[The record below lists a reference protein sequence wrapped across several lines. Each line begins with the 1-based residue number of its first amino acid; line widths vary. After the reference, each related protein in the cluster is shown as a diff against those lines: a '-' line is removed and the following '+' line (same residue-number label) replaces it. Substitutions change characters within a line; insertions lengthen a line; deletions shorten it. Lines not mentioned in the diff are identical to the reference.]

1 VIVLTF
7 ENIVYFIDVC
17 RNKSFSETARELF
30 VSQQAISKCISV
42 LEEELGEALFN
53 RSINGVELTEKGLFL
68 YNNYAKIV
76 EEYKKATNKLPAV
89 FSKIESNDV
98 IACSPILLGTL
109 FPYAKAEFD
118 RIYPNIKLTL
128 IDKRAEDTI
137 QYIHN
142 NPDKLGIAALP
153 SGMKT
158 DKRVKRTMIK
168 SLKLLVCVNKDNPLS
183 NKKTI
188 SFRDLKNEKIILYN
202 GSSILYDLIKRK
214 EAACGYKANFI
225 YKTEDLFK
233 IGSMVNSN
241 EGIAIGIRA
250 HNLELYS
257 DIRFIPLRD
266 EGTTVNL
273 VLICQGYDKLSE
285 PLKKFYD
292 FMKSYSENE

>member
-1 VIVLTF
+1 MTF

-17 RNKSFSETARELF
+17 RNKSFSKTARELF

-42 LEEELGEALFN
+42 LEEELGETLFT
-53 RSINGVELTEKGLFL
+53 RSINGVELTEKGMFL

-76 EEYKKATNKLPAV
+76 EEYKKATNKVPAV
-89 FSKIESNDV
+89 FSKIKSNDV

-118 RIYPNIKLTL
+118 RIYPNINLTL

-153 SGMKT
+153 SNTKT

-183 NKKTI
+183 NKNTI
-188 SFRDLKNEKIILYN
+188 SFRDLKNEKIILYS
-202 GSSILYDLIKRK
+202 GSSILYDIIKRK
-214 EAACGYKANFI
+214 EAAYGYKANFI
-225 YKTEDLFK
+225 YKTEDIFK
-233 IGSMVNSN
+233 IGNMVNNN
-241 EGIAIGIRA
+241 EGIAIGVRS

-257 DIRFIPLRD
+257 DIRFIPFRD
-266 EGTTVNL
+266 EGTTVNIE
-273 VLICQGYDKLSE
+273 LIYRNYNKLSE
-285 PLKKFYD
+285 PMKKFFD

>member
-1 VIVLTF
+1 MTF

-17 RNKSFSETARELF
+17 RNKSFSKTARELF

-42 LEEELGEALFN
+42 LEEELGETLFT
-53 RSINGVELTEKGLFL
+53 RSINGVELTEKGMFL

-98 IACSPILLGTL
+98 IACSPILLGTF

-153 SGMKT
+153 SNTKK
-158 DKRVKRTMIK
+158 DKSIKRTIIK
-168 SLKLLVCVNKDNPLS
+168 SFKLFVYVNKDNPLS

-202 GSSILYDLIKRK
+202 GSSILYDIIKRK
-214 EAACGYKANFI
+214 EAAYGYKANYI

-241 EGIAIGIRA
+241 EGIAIGVRA

-257 DIRFIPLRD
+257 DIRFIPFRD
-266 EGTTVNL
+266 KGTTVNIE
-273 VLICQGYDKLSE
+273 LIYRNYNKLSE